1 MGVDAVMWIVIA
13 AWVVLTVALAPLGVS
28 AEHSIIGGV
37 LVSAFDSFGFVFT
50 VVLLYLVAR
59 AR

>member
-1 MGVDAVMWIVIA
+1 MWIVIA